1 MQNAYEKK
9 EFDMDDY
16 LKAAIDLVQAQAHVR
31 PMTEE
36 EIAGMVASLRK
47 KLILLDESVQDVSIQ
62 ENDQDFS
69 QKSASRSIREKSI
82 VCLVCGESF
91 KVITKKHLAKHGLD
105 AVSYRERFGLPK
117 GKPLACKALVA
128 ARKKKMEEMQLWKF
142 RSQNLTDPLNN

>member
-1 MQNAYEKK
+1 
-9 EFDMDDY
+9 MDDY
-16 LKAAIDLVQAQAHVR
+16 LKAAVDLVQAQAHVR

-47 KLILLDESVQDVSIQ
+47 KFILLDESIPDAKLQETDQVS
-62 ENDQDFS
+62 S
-69 QKSASRSIREKSI
+69 PKSALRSIREKSI

-128 ARKKKMEEMQLWKF
+128 ARKKKMEEMELWKF
-142 RSQNLTDPLNN
+142 REHNLTESKND